1 MSIVEKYDVV
11 VIGSGPGG
19 YVAGIRS
26 AQLGKKTAVVES
38 SQLGGVC
45 LNWGCIPT
53 KALLHAAGLYED
65 IRRAGEFGLEV
76 DEVSVDWKTVI
87 KRSRD
92 VAERLSKGIEF
103 LFKKYGVTHYQG
115 RGRLADA
122 TTVEVTPQEGE
133 VCRLQAENIIIATG
147 ARPAAFPG
155 MEPDGRRVITAREA
169 MVLPEVPAR
178 MVIIGAGAIGVEFAY
193 LYNVFGAEVTLI
205 EMLPRILPLED
216 EELSRELARTFKK
229 RKISMLTGTKVD
241 HIDRL
246 KTGVEVHTSGQR
258 QEVITAEVALVAV
271 GVQGNV
277 EDLGLGELGVQVE
290 RGTIIVDEFYHTGVA
305 GVYAIGDVIGPPLL
319 AHAAS
324 AEGITAVEHLA
335 DLKPQPLDYGNIP
348 ACTYCRPQVAS
359 VGLTEKGA
367 REAGFKVKVGKFPF
381 RALGKSQATGEIDGF
396 VKVVYDAGHGK
407 LLGAHI
413 IGEGATDLIS
423 EAALAL
429 KRETT
434 GREVLKTIHPHPT
447 LSEAIVEATA
457 VACGESVNF

>member
-1 MSIVEKYDVV
+1 MV

-38 SQLGGVC
+38 NQLGGVC

-76 DEVSVDWKTVI
+76 DEVSVDWKTVV
-87 KRSRD
+87 KRSRE
-92 VAERLSKGIEF
+92 VAGRLSKGIEF
-103 LFKKYGVTHYQG
+103 LFRKYGVTHHQG

-122 TTVEVTPQEGE
+122 TTVEVAPPEGK
-133 VCRLQAENIIIATG
+133 VCQLQAENIIVATG
-147 ARPAAFPG
+147 ARPTAFPG
-155 MEPDGRRVITAREA
+155 MEPDGRWVITAREA

-229 RKISMLTGTKVD
+229 RKISTLTGTQVD

-258 QEVITAEVALVAV
+258 QEVITAEAALVAV

-277 EDLGLGELGVQVE
+277 EDLGLEELGVQVE

-305 GVYAIGDVIGPPLL
+305 GLYAIGDVVGPPLL

-335 DLKPQPLDYGNIP
+335 GLKPQPLDYGNIP

-381 RALGKSQATGEIDGF
+381 RALGKSQATGKIDGF

-434 GREVLKTIHPHPT
+434 GHEVLKTIHPHPT

-457 VACGESVNF
+457 VAYGESVNY

>member
-1 MSIVEKYDVV
+1 MTEKYDVV

-19 YVAGIRS
+19 YVAGIRA

-38 SQLGGVC
+38 DQLGGVC

-53 KALLHAAGLYED
+53 KALLHTAGLYED
-65 IRRAGEFGLEV
+65 IRHAGEFGLMV
-76 DEVSVDWKTVI
+76 DEVSADWKTVI

-92 VAERLSKGIEF
+92 VAGRLSKGIEY
-103 LFKKYGVTHYQG
+103 LFKKYGVMHHVG
-115 RGRLADA
+115 RGRLVDA
-122 TTVEVTPQEGE
+122 ATVEVSPKEDE
-133 VCRLQAENIIIATG
+133 VCQLQAENIIIATG
-147 ARPAAFPG
+147 ARSKVIPG
-155 MEPDGRRVITAREA
+155 MEPDGQRVITSREA

-193 LYNVFGAEVTLI
+193 FYNVFGTEVTLI
-205 EMLPRILPLED
+205 EMLPQILPLGD
-216 EELSRELARTFKK
+216 EEVSRELARTFKK
-229 RKISMLTGTKVD
+229 RKISMLTGTEVD

-246 KTGVEVHTSGQR
+246 KTGLEVQTSGQR
-258 QEVITAEVALVAV
+258 QEVIIADVALVAV
-271 GVQGNV
+271 GAQGNV
-277 EDLGLGELGVQVE
+277 EGLGLEELGLKVE
-290 RGTIIVDEFYHTGVA
+290 RGTIVVDEFYHTGVA
-305 GVYAIGDVIGPPLL
+305 GIYAIGDVVGPPLL

-324 AEGITAVEHLA
+324 AEGITAVEHLGG
-335 DLKPQPLDYGNIP
+335 LKPQPLDYGNIP

-367 REAGFKVKVGKFPF
+367 QEAGFEVRVGKFPF
-381 RALGKSQATGEIDGF
+381 RALGRSQATGEIDGF
-396 VKVVYDAGHGK
+396 VKVVYDAGDGR

-429 KRETT
+429 KRGTT
-434 GREVLKTIHPHPT
+434 CHEVLKTVHPHPT

-457 VACGESVNF
+457 VAYGESVNY

>member
-1 MSIVEKYDVV
+1 VTEKYDVV

-19 YVAGIRS
+19 YVAGIRA

-38 SQLGGVC
+38 DQLGGVC

-53 KALLHAAGLYED
+53 KALLHTAGLYED
-65 IRRAGEFGLEV
+65 IRHAGEFGLMV
-76 DEVSVDWKTVI
+76 DEVSADWKTVI

-92 VAERLSKGIEF
+92 VAGRLSKGIEY
-103 LFKKYGVTHYQG
+103 LFKKYGVMHHVG
-115 RGRLADA
+115 RGRLVDA
-122 TTVEVTPQEGE
+122 ATVEVSPKEDE
-133 VCRLQAENIIIATG
+133 VCQLQAENIIIATG
-147 ARPAAFPG
+147 ARSKVIPG
-155 MEPDGRRVITAREA
+155 MEPDGQRVITSREA

-193 LYNVFGAEVTLI
+193 FYNVFGTEVTLI
-205 EMLPRILPLED
+205 EMLPQILPLGD
-216 EELSRELARTFKK
+216 EEVSRELARTFKK
-229 RKISMLTGTKVD
+229 RKISMLTGTEVD

-246 KTGVEVHTSGQR
+246 KTGLEVQTSGQR
-258 QEVITAEVALVAV
+258 QEVIIADVALVAV
-271 GVQGNV
+271 GAQGNV
-277 EDLGLGELGVQVE
+277 EGLGLEELGLKVE
-290 RGTIIVDEFYHTGVA
+290 RGTIVVDEFYHTGVA
-305 GVYAIGDVIGPPLL
+305 GIYAIGDVVGPPLL

-324 AEGITAVEHLA
+324 AEGITAVEHLGG
-335 DLKPQPLDYGNIP
+335 LKPQPLDYGNIP

-367 REAGFKVKVGKFPF
+367 QEAGFEVRVGKFPF
-381 RALGKSQATGEIDGF
+381 RALGRSQATGEIDGF
-396 VKVVYDAGHGK
+396 VKVVYDAGDGR

-429 KRETT
+429 KRGTT
-434 GREVLKTIHPHPT
+434 CHEVLKTVHPHPT

-457 VACGESVNF
+457 VAYGESVNY

>member
-1 MSIVEKYDVV
+1 MTEKYDVV

-19 YVAGIRS
+19 YVAGIRA

-38 SQLGGVC
+38 DQLGGVC

-53 KALLHAAGLYED
+53 KALLHTAGLYED
-65 IRRAGEFGLEV
+65 IRHAGEFGLMV
-76 DEVSVDWKTVI
+76 DEVSVDWKMVI
-87 KRSRD
+87 KRSRE
-92 VAERLSKGIEF
+92 VAGRLSRGIEY
-103 LFKKYGVTHYQG
+103 LFKKYGVTHHSG
-115 RGRLADA
+115 RGRLVDA
-122 TTVEVTPQEGE
+122 ATVEVAPQEGKIHQ
-133 VCRLQAENIIIATG
+133 LQAENIIIATG
-147 ARPAAFPG
+147 VRSKVISG
-155 MEPDGRRVITAREA
+155 MEPDGQRVITSREA
-169 MVLPEVPAR
+169 MVLPEVPGR
-178 MVIIGAGAIGVEFAY
+178 LVIIGAGAIGVEFAY
-193 LYNVFGAEVTLI
+193 LYNVFGTEVILI

-216 EELSRELARTFKK
+216 EEVSRELARTFKK
-229 RKISMLTGTKVD
+229 RKISTLTGTKVD

-246 KTGVEVHTSGQR
+246 KTAVEVHISGQR
-258 QEVITAEVALVAV
+258 QEVITAEAALVAV
-271 GVQGNV
+271 GMQGNV
-277 EDLGLGELGVQVE
+277 ENLGLEELGVQVE
-290 RGTIIVDEFYHTGVA
+290 QGTIIVDEFYHTGVA

-335 DLKPQPLDYGNIP
+335 GLKPQPLDYGNIP

-396 VKVVYDAGHGK
+396 VKVVYDADHGR

-429 KRETT
+429 KRETSCH
-434 GREVLKTIHPHPT
+434 EVLKTVHPHPT

-457 VACGESVNF
+457 VACGESVNY